1 MKQGDG
7 HGELPLE
14 MILASAPWYALLPL
28 ADQLLV
34 QRTSS
39 EKFVP
44 TGGFL
49 VCSGDP
55 STFWIG
61 VATGL
66 VQMYVVGSDG
76 RETILG
82 CVGEGE
88 WCGEGSLLKRERLR
102 YDAIALQPTR
112 IVLVS
117 LATFLHLRETSVPFN
132 HFLQDLM
139 NARMSSFIET
149 LVADRLLS
157 PERRVASCVSAL
169 CRGKDEASEVALDIR
184 QHELALIC
192 GLSRPRTNSALQI
205 LAHRGFLQVG
215 FRSLIVLNLAALNAY
230 RVAAD

>member
-1 MKQGDG
+1 MKQDLLQTQ
-7 HGELPLE
+7 LPLE
-14 MILASAPWYALLPL
+14 TVLANAPWYALLTQS
-28 ADQLLV
+28 DQNLIR
-34 QRTSS
+34 RTSS
-39 EKFVP
+39 EKFVA
-44 TGGFL
+44 TGDFI
-49 VCSGDP
+49 VCAGDP
-55 STFWIG
+55 PTFWMG

-66 VQMYVVGSDG
+66 VQMYVVSGDG

-117 LATFLHLRETSVPFN
+117 FETFLYLRATNIPFN

-157 PERRVASCVSAL
+157 PERRVASCIAAL
-169 CRGKDEASEVALDIR
+169 CRGKNEAKKVTLDIR

-192 GLSRPRTNSALQI
+192 GLSRPRTNSALQV
-205 LAHRGFLQVG
+205 LAHKGYLQVEFRGLVVLDLTALNG
-215 FRSLIVLNLAALNAY
+215 FRLTS
-230 RVAAD
+230 D

>member
-1 MKQGDG
+1 MKPD
-7 HGELPLE
+7 HRHPTSPLE
-14 MILASAPWYALLPL
+14 EILENAPWNALFPL
-28 ADQLLV
+28 ADQQLI

-39 EKFVP
+39 EKFVS
-44 TGGFL
+44 TGDFI
-49 VCSGDP
+49 VCAGDP
-55 STFWIG
+55 STFWMG

-66 VQMYVVGSDG
+66 VQMYVVGCDG

-117 LATFLHLRETSVPFN
+117 LESFLHLRATSVPFN

-169 CRGKDEASEVALDIR
+169 CRGKHEAKEVALDIR

-192 GLSRPRTNSALQI
+192 GLSRPRTNSALQV
-205 LAHRGFLQVG
+205 LAHKGYLQVG
-215 FRSLIVLNLAALNAY
+215 FCSLTVLDLAALNAY
-230 RVAAD
+230 RAAAD